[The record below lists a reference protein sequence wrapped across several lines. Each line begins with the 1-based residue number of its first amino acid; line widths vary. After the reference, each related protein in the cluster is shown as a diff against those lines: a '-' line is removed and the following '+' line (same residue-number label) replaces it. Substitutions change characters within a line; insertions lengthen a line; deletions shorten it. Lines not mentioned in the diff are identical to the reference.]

1 MLEDLGGQQGV
12 LQPQL
17 EGLERDVEQLKEWAS
32 GLTEKRTQPQTSLVA
47 LRDAVG
53 QIEER
58 TSVITKD
65 FTNKVYQVVLLLL
78 DLNRTTRN

>member
-32 GLTEKRTQPQTSLVA
+32 GLTEKRTQLQTSLVA